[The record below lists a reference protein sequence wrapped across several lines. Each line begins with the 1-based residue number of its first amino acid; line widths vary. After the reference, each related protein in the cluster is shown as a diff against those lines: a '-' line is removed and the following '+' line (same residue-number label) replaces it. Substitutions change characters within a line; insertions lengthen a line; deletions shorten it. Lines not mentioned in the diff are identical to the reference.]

1 MSQPSQLALFGTAA
15 ALLVSF
21 VGASQA
27 QSVIR
32 FTNANNHE
40 IPLAA
45 GSTVNIDAN
54 GNLTAECALTS
65 GVCTQLS
72 NGGNTSGPVPTA
84 TLTRSA
90 SSIVAGSSVSLSWS
104 STDAVV
110 CDATGSGPATTIWP
124 GPRAT
129 ANASGLGVVLSTAGD
144 YLFNLRCYNAAG
156 ASVLQTVAVTAT
168 VPEGPVDLG
177 CTITSTD
184 PAFQPSGRVATEK
197 SWVQQWSAPNGT
209 SIAVYPNSIGSAVP
223 VGANK
228 GGYVVVPFVP
238 TENLDVQIFW
248 DVAQA
253 NSSIG
258 YNPPRPA
265 DGMFITISPCRGD
278 LRAPVANSSDPFLRP
293 GCRIFANTAQLNYS
307 TLSGNSNNTMC
318 RLEAGKTYFMNVVA
332 ADPADGLSNEEHTCH
347 SSTTGCDVQATHRK
361 AN

>member
-1 MSQPSQLALFGTAA
+1 MSQHLQLAKLAA
-15 ALLVSF
+15 ATALLAAA
-21 VGASQA
+21 VGAQA

-65 GVCTQLS
+65 GVCSQLS
-72 NGGNTSGPVPTA
+72 NGGGNNGGAVPTA
-84 TLTRSA
+84 TLSRSA
-90 SSIVAGSSVSLSWS
+90 SSIVAGASVSLSWS

-110 CDATGSGPATTIWP
+110 CDATASGPASTIWP
-124 GPRAT
+124 GPKAVSNT
-129 ANASGLGVVLSTAGD
+129 SGLGVVLSTAGD
-144 YLFNLRCYNAAG
+144 YTFNLRCYNAAG
-156 ASVLQTVAVTAT
+156 ASTLQAVSVTAT
-168 VPEGPVDLG
+168 VPQGPVDLG

-197 SWVQQWSAPNGT
+197 SWVQQWSAPNST
-209 SIAVYPNSIGSAVP
+209 SLATYPNSIGSAVP

-238 TENLDVQIFW
+238 TANLDVEIFW

-253 NSSIG
+253 NNSIG

-278 LRAPVANSSDPFLRP
+278 FREPVVGSNDHFLRP
-293 GCRIFANTAQLNYS
+293 GCRVFANTAQLNYS
-307 TLSGNSNNTMC
+307 TIPGTTNNTMC

-332 ADPADGLSNEEHTCH
+332 ADPADGLSNAEHTCH
-347 SSTTGCDVQATHRK
+347 SSATGCDVQATHRK